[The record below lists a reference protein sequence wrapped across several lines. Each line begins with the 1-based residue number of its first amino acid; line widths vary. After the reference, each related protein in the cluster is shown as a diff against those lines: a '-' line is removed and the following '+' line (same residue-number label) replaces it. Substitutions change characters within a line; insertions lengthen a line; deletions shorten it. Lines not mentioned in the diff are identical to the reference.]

1 MQVFNIYL
9 RGSATTATDATAI
22 KEGFCWPAFLF
33 GPFWALWHRMW
44 FSAAAI
50 ATAYVL
56 IMVAVSVAGANGSMG
71 NTVIIGAASL
81 IGYAANDWRQNGMI
95 EKGWR
100 LAGLSAA
107 ADADAALRRFID
119 LHPEKFTPQAPRPAY

>member
-9 RGSATTATDATAI
+9 RGSATARDAAAI

-50 ATAYVL
+50 AAAYVL
-56 IMVAVSVAGANGSMG
+56 ITVGISIVGANEAMA
-71 NTVIIGAASL
+71 NAIIVGTAVL
-81 IGYAANDWRQNGMI
+81 IGFSANDWRQNGLI
-95 EKGWR
+95 GNGWR

-107 ADADAALRRFID
+107 ADADTALRRFID
-119 LHPEKFTPQAPRPAY
+119 LHPEEFTPPAHRPAY

>member
-1 MQVFNIYL
+1 MEVFNIYL
-9 RGSATTATDATAI
+9 RGSATTATDALAI

-44 FSAAAI
+44 FSAAAM
-50 ATAYVL
+50 AAAYVMF
-56 IMVAVSVAGANGSMG
+56 IVGVSVAGANESIA
-71 NTVIIGAASL
+71 NTAIIGVAAL
-81 IGYAANDWRQNGMI
+81 IGFAANDWRQSGMLGNG
-95 EKGWR
+95 WH

-119 LHPEKFTPQAPRPAY
+119 LHPEVFTPPARRPVY